1 MDVYDTG
8 TYLIGKKSGGIIGAT
23 TGGDIVS
30 NNHHGF
36 IFKRISPLLLLLTCV
51 LLLTAC
57 ASGKSGE
64 SNPVTD
70 IMEDAPN
77 FEDSPNFEDAP
88 NFTASVYSFVA
99 ISIDLEGKVLGRVE
113 ATISAN
119 NSNQAAPNYAYAADN
134 GAADDIFTL
143 NPTTGDIALKRSL
156 VTADTGD
163 YVFAVIAKQRGNS
176 AEGRANVTVKI
187 LDIEGDEDM
196 DGFMNAYDVAP
207 MNRTVNVSGTGIPGD
222 PYIISNI
229 YQLQAIDGVDH
240 KHRYL
245 NRTSLATNG
254 QWLYGA
260 NRTAQLQSSYQLS
273 NDINAKVTRDW
284 NGGEGFNPIGDCGG
298 TSCYATPINPF
309 SGVFNGAGFTVDNLF
324 INRTEDGE
332 MRGNIG
338 LFALT
343 GNAKIMNLGLEN
355 LNITVSVLAREL
367 ATGIGGLI
375 GGTREELQQL
385 AANLN
390 HVYVTGNIQAID
402 KSPNSNNSIYVGG
415 LIGEAII
422 NIDIK
427 NSYTIVNLIG
437 GSHQGGLLGVNLANT
452 KVFKSYSLNRISG
465 TGTGGGLL
473 GADRLRFSPT
483 ASYTVSYANTSDDV
497 FSLVGLKVT
506 GRPVDSNTSYWQS
519 EMEGGMVK
527 GVVRSLDGTAS
538 KGLSVAQLQNCELD
552 GVMIDGTSAGV
563 CAGLFA
569 EGTDA
574 DPLWGDQT
582 EDGVTTGWDFLPVGE
597 YPYLFANDDEGRDLL
612 PTVAEQRCQRNKIF
626 YNLPC
631 ATE

>member
-8 TYLIGKKSGGIIGAT
+8 TYLIGKKSGDVIEAK
-23 TGGDIVS
+23 TGGNIAS

-51 LLLTAC
+51 LFLTAC
-57 ASGKSGE
+57 ASGKSDK

-70 IMEDAPN
+70 ITEDAPV
-77 FEDSPNFEDAP
+77 
-88 NFTASVYSFVA
+88 FTASAYSFAA

-119 NSNQAAPNYAYAADN
+119 NSIQAAPNYTYAADN
-134 GAADDIFTL
+134 GTANDIFTL

-156 VTADTGD
+156 VTADIGD
-163 YVFAVIAKQRGNS
+163 YIFAVIAKQRGNS
-176 AEGRANVTVKI
+176 AEGSANVTVKI

-207 MNRTVNVSGTGIPGD
+207 INRTVHVSGTGIPGD

-240 KHRYL
+240 NQRHL
-245 NRTSLATNG
+245 DRTSSATNG

-273 NDINAKVTRDW
+273 NYINANVTRDW

-298 TSCYATPINPF
+298 NPCYATPDNPF
-309 SGVFNGAGFTVDNLF
+309 SGVLNGAGFMVDNLF
-324 INRTEDGE
+324 INRIEDGTTK
-332 MRGNIG
+332 GNIG

-343 GNAKIMNLGLEN
+343 GNATIMNLGLEN
-355 LNITVSVLAREL
+355 LNIIVSVLTGEL
-367 ATGIGGLI
+367 TTGIGGLI
-375 GGTREELQQL
+375 GGTRQKLRQL

-390 HVYVTGNIQAID
+390 HVYVTGAIRAID

-437 GSHQGGLLGVNLANT
+437 GSHQGGLLGVNLAGYIN
-452 KVFKSYSLNRISG
+452 VFKSYSFNRISE
-465 TGTGGGLL
+465 TRKEGGGLL
-473 GADRLRFSPT
+473 GADLHRFSPT
-483 ASYTVSYANTSDDV
+483 ASYTVSYADTSDDV
-497 FSLVGLKVT
+497 FSLVGLKNT

-527 GVVRSLDGTAS
+527 GVVRSLDVTAS
-538 KGLSVAQLQNCELD
+538 KGLSVTQLQNCELD

-563 CAGLFA
+563 CTGLFP

-582 EDGVTTGWDFLPVGE
+582 ENGVTTGWDFLPVGE

-612 PTVAEQRCQRNKIF
+612 PTVAEQRCQRNKFF

-631 ATE
+631 AEGL

>member
-8 TYLIGKKSGGIIGAT
+8 TYLIGNKSGGVIGAT
-23 TGGDIVS
+23 TGGNVVS

-51 LLLTAC
+51 LFLTAC
-57 ASGKSGE
+57 ASDKSGKSGK

-70 IMEDAPN
+70 ITEDAPV
-77 FEDSPNFEDAP
+77 
-88 NFTASVYSFVA
+88 FTASAYSFAA

-119 NSNQAAPNYAYAADN
+119 NSIQAAPNYAYAADN

-156 VTADTGD
+156 VTADIGD

-207 MNRTVNVSGTGIPGD
+207 LDGTVNVSGTGIPGD

-240 KHRYL
+240 NHRYL
-245 NRTSLATNG
+245 NRTSPATNG

-273 NDINAKVTRDW
+273 NDINANVTRDW

-298 TSCYATPINPF
+298 NSCYATPDNPF
-309 SGVFNGAGFTVDNLF
+309 SGVFNGSGFTVDDLF
-324 INRTEDGE
+324 INRVEDGE

-338 LFALT
+338 LFSSVSGAD
-343 GNAKIMNLGLEN
+343 IMSLGLEN
-355 LNITVSVLAREL
+355 LNITVSVLTGEL
-367 ATGIGGLI
+367 DTGIGGLI
-375 GGTREELQQL
+375 GATLGATQL
-385 AANLN
+385 LTVNLN
-390 HVYVTGNIQAID
+390 HVYVTGNIQAMD
-402 KSPNSNNSIYVGG
+402 NSPDSNNSIYVGG
-415 LIGEAII
+415 LSGYARGNI
-422 NIDIK
+422 NIK

-437 GSHQGGLLGVNLANT
+437 GSHQGGLLGVNRVNT
-452 KVFKSYSLNRISG
+452 KVFKSYSLNRISE
-465 TGTGGGLL
+465 TREKGGGLL
-473 GADRLRFSPT
+473 GADLHEFSPT

-497 FSLVGLKVT
+497 FSLVGLKGT
-506 GRPVDSNTSYWQS
+506 KRPVGSNTSYWQS

-538 KGLSVAQLQNCELD
+538 KGLSVVQLQNCELD

-582 EDGVTTGWDFLPVGE
+582 EDGVTTGWDFTPVGE

-631 ATE
+631 AEGL

>member
-8 TYLIGKKSGGIIGAT
+8 TYLIGKKSGGVIGAT
-23 TGGDIVS
+23 TGGNIAS

-57 ASGKSGE
+57 AGGKSSDMG
-64 SNPVTD
+64 T
-70 IMEDAPN
+70 
-77 FEDSPNFEDAP
+77 AP
-88 NFTASVYSFVA
+88 NFTASAYSFAA

-119 NSNQAAPNYAYAADN
+119 SSNQAAPNYAYAADN

-143 NPTTGDIALKRSL
+143 NPTTGDIALKRLL
-156 VTADTGD
+156 VTADIGD
-163 YVFAVIAKQRGNS
+163 YVFDVIAKQRGNS

-196 DGFMNAYDVAP
+196 DGFDNAYDVAP
-207 MNRTVNVSGTGIPGD
+207 INREVNVSGTGIPGD

-240 KHRYL
+240 KHRHL
-245 NRTSLATNG
+245 DKTSSATNG

-260 NRTAQLQSSYQLS
+260 NRTAQLGSSYQLS
-273 NDINAKVTRDW
+273 NDINANVTRGW
-284 NGGEGFNPIGDCGG
+284 NDGEGFNPIGDCGSN
-298 TSCYATPINPF
+298 SCYDAPDNPF
-309 SGVFNGAGFTVDNLF
+309 SGVLNGAGFMVDNLF
-324 INRTEDGE
+324 INRIEDGAI
-332 MRGNIG
+332 RGNIG
-338 LFALT
+338 LFSSVSGAD
-343 GNAKIMNLGLEN
+343 IMSLGLEN
-355 LNITVSVLAREL
+355 LNITVSVLAGEL

-375 GGTREELQQL
+375 GGTLGSTQL
-385 AANLN
+385 LTVNLN
-390 HVYVTGNIQAID
+390 HVYVTGNIQAMD
-402 KSPNSNNSIYVGG
+402 NSSDSDNSIYVGG
-415 LIGEAII
+415 LSGYSGGNI
-422 NIDIK
+422 NIK

-437 GSHQGGLLGVNLANT
+437 GSHQGGLLGLNRAGYI
-452 KVFKSYSLNRISG
+452 KVFKSYSLNRISE
-465 TGTGGGLL
+465 TREIGGGLL
-473 GADRLRFSPT
+473 GFDLLRFSPT
-483 ASYTVSYANTSDDV
+483 ASYTVSYANTSADV

-519 EMEGGMVK
+519 EMEGGMLR
-527 GVVRSLDGTAS
+527 GVGSSLDDPIS
-538 KGLSVAQLQNCELD
+538 KGLSVVQLQNCELD

-563 CAGLFA
+563 CAGLFP
-569 EGTDA
+569 EGTDT

-582 EDGVTTGWDFLPVGE
+582 EDGVTTGWDFTPVSE

-612 PTVAEQRCQRNKIF
+612 PTVAEQRCQRNKFF

-631 ATE
+631 TEGL

>member
-8 TYLIGKKSGGIIGAT
+8 TYLIGRKSEGVIGAT
-23 TGGDIVS
+23 TGGNIAS

-36 IFKRISPLLLLLTCV
+36 IFKRISPLLLLLTCI

-57 ASGKSGE
+57 AGGKRD
-64 SNPVTD
+64 PVTD
-70 IMEDAPN
+70 ITEDAPN
-77 FEDSPNFEDAP
+77 FEDTPNFEDAP
-88 NFTASVYSFVA
+88 NFIASAYSFAA

-156 VTADTGD
+156 VTADIGD
-163 YVFAVIAKQRGNS
+163 YIFDVIAKQRGNS
-176 AEGRANVTVKI
+176 AEGRVNVTVKI

-207 MNRTVNVSGTGIPGD
+207 MNRTVHVSGTGIPGD

-284 NGGEGFNPIGDCGG
+284 NEGEGFNPIGDCGG
-298 TSCYATPINPF
+298 NSCYATPVNPF

-324 INRTEDGE
+324 INRIEDGE
-332 MRGNIG
+332 IRGNIG
-338 LFALT
+338 LFSSVSGAD
-343 GNAKIMNLGLEN
+343 IMSLGLEN
-355 LNITVSVLAREL
+355 LNITVSVLTGEL

-375 GGTREELQQL
+375 GGTLGQTQL
-385 AANLN
+385 LTVNLN
-390 HVYVTGNIQAID
+390 HVYVTGNIQAMD
-402 KSPNSNNSIYVGG
+402 DSPNSNNSIYVGG
-415 LIGEAII
+415 LSGDAGGNI
-422 NIDIK
+422 NIK

-437 GSHQGGLLGVNLANT
+437 GSHQGGLLGVNRAGNI
-452 KVFKSYSLNRISG
+452 KVFKSYSLNRISE
-465 TGTGGGLL
+465 TREEGGGLL
-473 GADRLRFSPT
+473 GFDLLTFSPT
-483 ASYTVSYANTSDDV
+483 ASYTVSYADTSDDV
-497 FSLVGLKVT
+497 FSLVGLKLLGSSV
-506 GRPVDSNTSYWQS
+506 GSKTSYWQS

-527 GVVRSLDGTAS
+527 GEVRSSDGTAS
-538 KGLSVAQLQNCELD
+538 KGLSVVQLQNCELD

-563 CAGLFA
+563 CVGLFP

-574 DPLWGDQT
+574 DPRWGDQT
-582 EDGVTTGWDFLPVGE
+582 ENGVTTGWDFLPVGE

-612 PTVAEQRCQRNKIF
+612 PTVAEQRCQRNKFF